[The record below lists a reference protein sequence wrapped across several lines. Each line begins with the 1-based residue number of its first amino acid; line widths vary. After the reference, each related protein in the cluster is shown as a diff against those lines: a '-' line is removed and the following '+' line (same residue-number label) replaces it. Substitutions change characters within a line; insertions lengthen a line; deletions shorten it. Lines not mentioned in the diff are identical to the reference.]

1 MKARKIGSFI
11 VAATMSLSLVLS
23 GCGGSSQNENSGNS
37 TGANSSTGTQS
48 TAASGPKQGGTLKI
62 GTGQSVPVL
71 GYTPKITTN
80 ASTQFLRISFDS
92 LLFYDN
98 DGKLVADLAEK
109 WETDPSAKTITFH
122 LRSGVK
128 FSDGTDFNADAVK
141 WNIEEYQKMKRTE
154 TDNIKSV
161 DAKDAN
167 TVVFNLKEWNS
178 SALTSI
184 GYFIY
189 YMSPTAVKTNG
200 TEWAEKNPVGTGPFV
215 LKEWNKGVK
224 QKYVK
229 NDKYWQSGKPYLD
242 GIEISEITEVMT
254 LESSLKAG
262 EIDLITYADLSTV
275 KATEGDSQ
283 FVKETNKNGVGV
295 EGFGLIPNSSDP
307 KSPFSKEKVRQA
319 MCYAIDA
326 ESIIKTVGFGYIQT
340 TNQWA
345 APGSVTYDKD
355 VKGYPFDPAK
365 AKQLLAEAGYPNG
378 FDTVLNA
385 VNAGIYGDVCTAAAK
400 QLSDVG
406 IRAKIEI
413 ADNTKYSSMMANG
426 WDGLMIHFNSI
437 GPDLGLYMGR
447 HLDPNGAFYA
457 KGILHPQDSLDLLD
471 KIRKAAD
478 DQTKI
483 KDSLELQKLI
493 YDKYALFGKPL
504 AVQSINTIKCNY
516 VKDDNFHT
524 PNASAW
530 TPWTVWLN
538 K

>member
-1 MKARKIGSFI
+1 MKARKIGSLI
-11 VAATMSLSLVLS
+11 IAATMSLSLALS
-23 GCGGSSQNENSGNS
+23 GCGNTSNNDNSANS
-37 TGANSSTGTQS
+37 TGASTGTSTQS
-48 TAASGPKQGGTLKI
+48 TSASEPKQGGTLRI
-62 GTGQSVPVL
+62 GTGQSVAVL
-71 GYTPKITTN
+71 GYTPKITAN
-80 ASTQFLRISFDS
+80 AATQFLRISFDS

-98 DGKLVADLAEK
+98 DGNMIADLAEK

-128 FSDGTDFNADAVK
+128 FSDGTDFNAEAVK
-141 WNIEEYQKMKRTE
+141 WNIEEYQKLKRTE
-154 TDNIKSV
+154 TDNIKSM
-161 DAKDAN
+161 DLKDAN

-178 SALTSI
+178 STLTSI

-189 YMSPTAVKTNG
+189 YMSPTAVKANG

-262 EIDLITYADLSTV
+262 EIDLISYADLSTV
-275 KATEGDSQ
+275 KALEGDTNY
-283 FVKETNKNGVGV
+283 VRETNKNGVGV
-295 EGFGLIPNSSDP
+295 EGFGLIPSSSDT
-307 KSPFSKEKVRQA
+307 KSPFNNVKVRQA
-319 MCYAIDA
+319 MCYAIDS
-326 ESIIKTVGFGYIQT
+326 ESIIKTVGYGYMQT

-355 VKGYPFDPAK
+355 VKGYTYDPEK

-378 FDTVLNA
+378 FDTVLHA
-385 VNAGIYGDVCTAAAK
+385 VNGGIYGDACTAAAK

-413 ADNTKYSSMMANG
+413 EDNTKYSSMMTNG
-426 WDGLMIHFNSI
+426 WDGIMIHFNSI

-447 HLDPNGAFYA
+447 HLDTNGAFYA

-471 KIRKAAD
+471 KIRKATD
-478 DQTKI
+478 DQSKL
-483 KDSLELQKLI
+483 KYSSDLQKLI
-493 YDKYALFGKPL
+493 YDNYALFGKPL
-504 AVQSINTIKCNY
+504 AVQSINTVKCSY
-516 VKDDNFHT
+516 VTDDNFNA

-530 TPWTVWLN
+530 TPWNVWLN